1 MVEIPAQSPRRA
13 FQTLHALQAA
23 HGLLGTC
30 FRAPNGP
37 GLIPIRYSLTSGKA
51 SMAKAREEFES
62 WESQNNKHEDL
73 DADKQQKPKASR
85 ARGRCRER
93 TFKERTFKA
102 HTFKEHT

>member
-1 MVEIPAQSPRRA
+1 
-13 FQTLHALQAA
+13 
-23 HGLLGTC
+23 
-30 FRAPNGP
+30 
-37 GLIPIRYSLTSGKA
+37 
-51 SMAKAREEFES
+51 MAKAREEFES

-73 DADKQQKPKASR
+73 DANKQQKPKASR